1 MSQVACSN
9 KVTVTFFVTVTL
21 FLLFLCGCARS
32 PAITKICFPEYC
44 VQAEV
49 SDTFEKRSL
58 GLMFRESLLEKEG
71 MLFVFPQ
78 EEVYN
83 FWMKNMRI
91 SLDMI
96 WVSSDKRI
104 VDIKEDVPPCI
115 QEPCEIIR
123 PNTKARYVVEV
134 VSGFAKKHKLKVG
147 DSIKFK
153 YTPLSVLGDR

>member
-1 MSQVACSN
+1 
-9 KVTVTFFVTVTL
+9 
-21 FLLFLCGCARS
+21 
-32 PAITKICFPEYC
+32 
-44 VQAEV
+44 
-49 SDTFEKRSL
+49 
-58 GLMFRESLLEKEG
+58 MFRESLLEKEG

-96 WVSSDKRI
+96 WVNSDKRI
-104 VDIKEDVPPCI
+104 VDIKEDVHPCM

-123 PNTKARYVVEV
+123 PDAKARYVVEV

-147 DSIKFK
+147 DLIKFK
-153 YTPLSVLGDR
+153 YSPLSVSDFR